1 MAFLGRSKK
10 VDLQCLAE
18 ELGETVT
25 KDMKVVDL
33 KKKILGSTEYEEEF
47 VKELLERIVN
57 EREEEIKRQNEL
69 ESKRQ
74 ENEFELEKK
83 RQENEFVLE
92 KVNRSVDK
100 IPITPVCR
108 PELPFQVVN
117 VDLIGPVEP
126 ISSQGHKYILCLM
139 DQHSRW
145 PEAVPLKSL
154 TAKNT
159 CEALLEI
166 FSRTG
171 IPEVIVMDNATNFTS
186 RLTQEFLK
194 ILGACPRF
202 STPYHPEGNGLIERW
217 NQTFKNMLH
226 HTIREEGR
234 SWHRQIPF
242 LLWAYRE
249 VPNATTGVPPFL
261 LMYGREPKG
270 PLSILKSA
278 LTGEILLPLNLKG
291 SVENYLKELRGKL
304 EVATRKAK
312 LTSEVQQSKYAEYY
326 NIRKKPREFIQ
337 GDQVLVLIPDSTNK
351 LYARWIGPVEV
362 VRRVKP
368 NSYYLRMPEENL
380 RLLHVNKM
388 REYKARIQT
397 VGVVYDTDEEF
408 GEIYE
413 TPKLSIAER
422 NDEGLERVNGEYL
435 TEIQQKQLKD
445 LLYRYKTL
453 FSGRIKRAK
462 VGEHVISFR
471 STDSLA
477 RASLTEVSEFLL
489 QSSTVLKTHL
499 TTATP
504 RLLGI
509 EEKENFLPI
518 STPGSVFMSPMQTP
532 PSMICREGYPV
543 ERTPCTQSTVQQ
555 TSTN

>member
-1 MAFLGRSKK
+1 MEHLNSTWRFPEPPVDVTNFLPSIESPYRKLGDLYTAEKSVGCKYFLSVCSVFVQAGVNFIVYCGILFWIVVNIPSAVIIRNDAKGRSKK

-69 ESKRQ
+69 EMIPEIRKNKILEIAHESVFGAHLGARKTIQRIKFSFYWPGMSKEIKAYCSCCHGCQCR
-74 ENEFELEKK
+74 
-83 RQENEFVLE
+83 

-139 DQHSRW
+139 DQHFRW

-202 STPYHPEGNGLIERW
+202 STPYHPEGNDLIERW

-278 LTGEILLPLNLKG
+278 WTGEILLPLNLKG

-304 EVATRKAK
+304 EVATRKSKIDK
-312 LTSEVQQSKYAEYY
+312 LGTTK
-326 NIRKKPREFIQ
+326 
-337 GDQVLVLIPDSTNK
+337 
-351 LYARWIGPVEV
+351 WIGPVEV

-368 NSYYLRMPEENL
+368 NSYYLRMPEGNL

-422 NDEGLERVNGEYL
+422 NDEALERVNGEYL

-445 LLYRYKTL
+445 LLYRYK
-453 FSGRIKRAK
+453 RC
-462 VGEHVISFR
+462 
-471 STDSLA
+471 
-477 RASLTEVSEFLL
+477 FLEEL
-489 QSSTVLKTHL
+489 NELK
-499 TTATP
+499 
-504 RLLGI
+504 LG
-509 EEKENFLPI
+509 
-518 STPGSVFMSPMQTP
+518 
-532 PSMICREGYPV
+532 SM
-543 ERTPCTQSTVQQ
+543 
-555 TSTN
+555 